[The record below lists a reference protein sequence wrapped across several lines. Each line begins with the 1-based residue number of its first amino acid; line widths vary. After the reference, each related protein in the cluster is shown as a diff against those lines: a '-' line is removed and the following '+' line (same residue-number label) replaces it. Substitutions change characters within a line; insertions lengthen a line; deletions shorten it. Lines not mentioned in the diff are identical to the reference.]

1 MNNVSWGTRES
12 KKPVSEGE
20 SASEQA
26 LEVWSQIVLRALNAA
41 CNIAVFLQKEA
52 FCVIS

>member
-12 KKPVSEGE
+12 KKSAAEGE

-26 LEVWSQIVLRALNAA
+26 LEVWLWKNVQNDVS
-41 CNIAVFLQKEA
+41 K
-52 FCVIS
+52 